1 MLSIDTVN
9 KKVNTGL
16 VTLSSYM
23 LLMALLVTVA
33 LVITRYFLGFSFSW
47 AEEYT
52 KYSVVY
58 LNLLAAAAIA
68 RKREHIAVT
77 YFIDKLPRKLKKLL
91 NILYT
96 LLCIAVM
103 VIWIV
108 VGFRAASFMKLV
120 YSGGI
125 GFSMMWPY
133 LAIPISG
140 IFFFFSLVLNLY
152 EEFVPKKA
160 PENP

>member
-1 MLSIDTVN
+1 MLSIDNVN
-9 KKVNTGL
+9 KKINTGL

-23 LLMALLVTVA
+23 LFLALLVTVS

-58 LNLLAAAAIA
+58 FNLLVGAAIA

-77 YFIDKLPRKLKKLL
+77 YFIDKLPKHPKKIL

-103 VIWIV
+103 VIWII
-108 VGFRAASFMKLV
+108 VGFRAANFMKMV

-133 LAIPISG
+133 LAIPVSG

-152 EEFVPKKA
+152 DEFVPKKA
-160 PENP
+160 SEN